1 MEFRASFSFSF
12 CYTRSSINAKEVPL
26 PSTAHGQ
33 LQGEKQNSSSSDA
46 LAYVALSYV
55 WGAATHVKEV
65 MLNGR
70 PIGVAANLWLAL
82 RDLRMHCQLMDNGLR
97 SGEPCRTFWIDALCI
112 NQNDEEEKSSQVV
125 QMHLI
130 YKHASE
136 VIVWLDVPG
145 QDSDLAFEL
154 MDDIRRCPQPEE
166 FHEAQLL
173 AATKHLLHMEK
184 LSSWIA
190 LHRLLSRPWWSRA
203 WTLHELVLSRQA
215 TFYCGVKSAP
225 WHVVGIAIRVAL
237 ATKTIVQ
244 DLVRTNM
251 QHESWG
257 KDSQLPHKWPAKH
270 VFFATSTYVT
280 WNHKRLMDTNQMSSS
295 KALLYF
301 LRTSRK
307 RLCLLPEDK
316 IYSIL
321 GLVPPE
327 VYLGIPKPAYGQRT
341 VQQVYM
347 QMVRAY
353 VQGTQ
358 NLDVIC
364 LSLHTD
370 KQDPALPS
378 WTPDWRRNKRM
389 LPFIDSSFV
398 KPSITKWHHSFLQ
411 KYIAYLPVFSRDCKT
426 ITVSGT
432 FIGTIKR
439 TEVEEEIL
447 SHRTKEAKKE
457 ENHDASRHF
466 SSGWKLKNRLPR
478 LMTESEVT
486 CEDEDMELKEYTA
499 HLLLGILLSKTST
512 KSSKLA
518 QEESEQSMAL
528 GKLSTLPKRWDLTH
542 LCKSAVSISEY
553 RTVAETDS
561 MNLCLVPHWAKPK
574 DVVYQFAGCSAPV
587 VLRRFNQDGFTF
599 IGDCYV
605 YRKPA
610 GKMVSLLEQVLQEGS
625 ELERLVLF

>member
-1 MEFRASFSFSF
+1 M
-12 CYTRSSINAKEVPL
+12 

-33 LQGEKQNSSSSDA
+33 LQGERQNASKSDA

-70 PIGVAANLWLAL
+70 PIGVAANLWQAL
-82 RDLRMHCQLMDNGLR
+82 RDLRMHCQLRDNGLR

-112 NQNDEEEKSSQVV
+112 NQNDEEEKSSQVA

-154 MDDIRRCPQPEE
+154 MDDIRQCSQLGE
-166 FHEAQLL
+166 FRDSELL
-173 AATKHLLHMEK
+173 AAIKHLLHVEK

-203 WTLHELVLSRQA
+203 WTLQELLLSRQA

-225 WHVVGIAIRVAL
+225 WPIVELAIRAAR
-237 ATKTIVQ
+237 ATQSIVQ
-244 DLVRTNM
+244 DLVRTNR

-257 KDSQLPHKWPAKH
+257 KDNQLPYKWPAMH
-270 VFFATSTYVT
+270 TFYATSMYAT
-280 WNHKRLMDTNQMSSS
+280 WHQKRLMDKNQMSSS
-295 KALLYF
+295 EAVIYL
-301 LRTSRK
+301 LRTSQK

-327 VYLGIPKPAYGQRT
+327 VYSKIPKPAYGQRT

-353 VQGTQ
+353 VKGTQ

-364 LSLHTD
+364 LSHHTD
-370 KQDPALPS
+370 EQDPALPS
-378 WTPDWRRNKRM
+378 WTPDWRRFDRVQT
-389 LPFIDSSFV
+389 FTHSFFV

-411 KYIAYLPVFSRDCKT
+411 KYTKYLPVFSRDCKT
-426 ITVSGT
+426 IIVSGT
-432 FIGTIKR
+432 LVGTIKR

-447 SHRTKEAKKE
+447 SHRTKEVKKE
-457 ENHDASRHF
+457 ENHV
-466 SSGWKLKNRLPR
+466 RLATSPR
-478 LMTESEVT
+478 
-486 CEDEDMELKEYTA
+486 D
-499 HLLLGILLSKTST
+499 G
-512 KSSKLA
+512 SSKIYFHA
-518 QEESEQSMAL
+518 
-528 GKLSTLPKRWDLTH
+528 
-542 LCKSAVSISEY
+542 
-553 RTVAETDS
+553 
-561 MNLCLVPHWAKPK
+561 
-574 DVVYQFAGCSAPV
+574 
-587 VLRRFNQDGFTF
+587 
-599 IGDCYV
+599 
-605 YRKPA
+605 
-610 GKMVSLLEQVLQEGS
+610 
-625 ELERLVLF
+625 